1 MSIGQPVNNQSSFLP
16 VTTVLPEDQK
26 ELLIKL
32 TKIYTDIAN
41 FINIREIA
49 IYETVE
55 ILTGE
60 QWSNLTDPTK
70 RKQAF
75 RKIFYFGAIA
85 AGANLAIPIDI
96 TSVTSY
102 THIYGTV
109 NTDVPDSR
117 SIPFADVTAVTNQIA
132 VILNNAAGTATIFN
146 GATAP
151 NITSGILV
159 LEYLKS

>member
-1 MSIGQPVNNQSSFLP
+1 MSVSQPVNNQSSFLP
-16 VTTVLPEDQK
+16 TTTVLPEDPK
-26 ELLIKL
+26 ELLIRL
-32 TKIYTDIAN
+32 TKIYNDVAN

-49 IYETVE
+49 IYETIE

-60 QWSNLTDPTK
+60 QWTNPGQPTN
-70 RKQAF
+70 RRQTF
-75 RKIFYFGAIA
+75 RKIFYFGTIA
-85 AGANLAIPIDI
+85 AGANLPIPTGI

-109 NTDVPDSR
+109 VTAVPDNR
-117 SIPFADVTAVTNQIA
+117 SIPFADVTLATNQIS
-132 VILNNAAGTATIFN
+132 VIIDNVAGTATIFN

>member
-1 MSIGQPVNNQSSFLP
+1 MSLGQPVNNQSSFLP
-16 VTTVLPEDQK
+16 TTTVLPEDYK
-26 ELLIKL
+26 ELLIRL
-32 TKIYTDIAN
+32 TKNYNDTAN
-41 FINIREIA
+41 YLNIREIA
-49 IYETVE
+49 IYETTE

-60 QWSNLTDPTK
+60 QWTNVGQPTN
-70 RKQAF
+70 RRQTF

-85 AGANLAIPIDI
+85 AGANLVISTGI

-109 NTDVPDSR
+109 NTAVPDSR
-117 SIPFADVTAVTNQIA
+117 SIPFADVTAVTNQIS
-132 VILNNAAGTATIFN
+132 VTINNAASTATIFN